1 MAEQVANKDRPK
13 AARPTTRKTSATRRL
28 QALNRKGGAGKTAT
42 TSNLAELWGQMGYR
56 VLAVDMD
63 SNASLTKRMGVRLD
77 EVPASIYDLLM
88 SPPNLIKTAD
98 VILQPE
104 NIHFDLIPGSENLSY
119 AEPSLLMARKQR
131 ALADRLAEVENDYD
145 FVIIDTAGHESFLHS
160 LGHSYADEVILP
172 LEADKDHWDALV
184 TTLASIEKVRTE
196 GLNPNIRPICIF
208 VNRYRGGTKFGD
220 WMLKK
225 LKKEYPD
232 LWFPYV
238 THESIAAKEAGG
250 YGKPI
255 VTHDP
260 YGQPA
265 EAYTKLAEHLVNG

>member
-1 MAEQVANKDRPK
+1 MAEQVANKAEPKTPRP
-13 AARPTTRKTSATRRL
+13 AAKKTSTTRRL

-42 TSNLAELWGQMGYR
+42 VSNLAELWGQMGYR

-63 SNASLTKRMGVRLD
+63 ANASLTKRMGVRLD
-77 EVPASIYDLLM
+77 ALPASIYDLLM

-98 VILQPE
+98 VILQPGHL
-104 NIHFDLIPGSENLSY
+104 HFDLLPGSENLSY
-119 AEPSLLMARKQR
+119 AEPTLLMARKQR
-131 ALADRLAEVENDYD
+131 ALADRLAEVEDNYD

-160 LGHSYADEVILP
+160 LGHAYADEVVLP

-208 VNRYRGGTKFGD
+208 VNRYRGRTNFGD
-220 WMLKK
+220 AMLRMLKA
-225 LKKEYPD
+225 EYPE
-232 LWFPYV
+232 LWVPFL

-260 YGQPA
+260 DGQPA
-265 EAYTKLAEHLVNG
+265 QAYRKLAEHLEK